1 MIADSFEKTS
11 TVYTVNGPKVGK
23 LEIVRGVRLTPQHKA
38 DKEMIRDILR
48 RGVEVDGIDENG
60 AVFLRLCE

>member
-1 MIADSFEKTS
+1 MIAVSFEKTS
-11 TVYTVNGPKVGK
+11 KAGK
-23 LEIVRGVRLTPQHKA
+23 IEIIRGVRLTPQHKA

-60 AVFLRLCE
+60 ALYLRLCK

>member
-1 MIADSFEKTS
+1 MIAVSFEKTS
-11 TVYTVNGPKVGK
+11 TIGKGK
-23 LEIVRGVRLTPQHKA
+23 LGVVRGVRLTPQHKA

-60 AVFLRLCE
+60 AVYLRLCK